1 MSELGYLIVTL
12 HTQYNVSVGKVGF
25 RVVRNRTCRK
35 DKGGGGRGQ

>member
-1 MSELGYLIVTL
+1 MNELGSLNSNFA
-12 HTQYNVSVGKVGF
+12 HTVQCKRGEGWL